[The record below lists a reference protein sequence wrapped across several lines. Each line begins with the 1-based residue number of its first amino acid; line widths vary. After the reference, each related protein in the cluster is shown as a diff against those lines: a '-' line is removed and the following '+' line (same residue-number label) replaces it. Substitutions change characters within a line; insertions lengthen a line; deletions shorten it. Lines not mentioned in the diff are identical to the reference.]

1 MHLITNP
8 NRPMKITLLKNRR
21 ILLLF
26 MVTFFGYPLIKA
38 ETDPA
43 KEITQLCKQYAA
55 IRLHK
60 PYEAIALMQ
69 KALDISQRRNFPDS
83 LVNIYSYIGNVYQT
97 NKIYSLALE
106 AYFNKLKAAETQ
118 KDSNSIAYS
127 YSDIG
132 NTYYA
137 QNVFSI
143 SFGYYKKAA
152 EIFRRTGLARGL
164 SVALNNQALVF
175 MQQKDF
181 KKAIKLLNEGLR
193 EREKLGDVE
202 LIAHSNMLL
211 GSTYIVMRQF
221 KMALKYLEISNKLYL
236 TRKEPQ
242 NVASNMQL
250 IAKIYI
256 ERRNYPLALLNC
268 KKALELYELRNIH
281 VYHPEILNQMA
292 DIQLRSNQLN
302 DAKISCY
309 KALSIA
315 KENQTLVDQEQSL
328 QLLSK
333 IATAQNNTSEVIYYL
348 QQLSLIKDTLLQQLN
363 NDHFNKLKVAVST
376 YKEEKEKEALQKETN
391 QRRKERNIV
400 IITLLL
406 LIVISWFIISQMITT
421 RKQQAII
428 IQQQKAITELQLK
441 QSQEETARL
450 GSELDNRNRE
460 LVVKSMAIAQNN
472 ERVTDIIEELQQIR
486 NDKTNLDKHL
496 GAMISTLRHNVTVES
511 WEEFQLRFEH
521 VHPDFYQK
529 LEQRFP
535 DLSSGERKLC
545 ALLYLNLSTKEISS
559 ITNREAASIDVSRSR
574 LRKKLGLT
582 RDSNLVRFLAELQ
595 SPK

>member
-1 MHLITNP
+1 
-8 NRPMKITLLKNRR
+8 MKRTLLNNKA
-21 ILLLF
+21 ILFLF
-26 MVTFFGYPLIKA
+26 FVTFFGCPILKA
-38 ETDPA
+38 ESDPA

-69 KALDISQRRNFPDS
+69 KALDISQRHNFPDS

-106 AYFNKLKAAETQ
+106 AYFNKLKAAEIQ
-118 KDSNSIAYS
+118 KDSNQIAYS

-137 QNVFSI
+137 QNIFSI

-152 EIFRRTGLARGL
+152 EIYRRTGFTQGL
-164 SVALNNQALVF
+164 SVALNNQALVY
-175 MQQKDF
+175 MKQNDF
-181 KKAIKLLNEGLR
+181 KQAINLLNEGLK
-193 EREKLGDVE
+193 EREKLGNVE

-211 GSTYIVMRQF
+211 GSTYIEMRQF

-236 TRKEPQ
+236 SRKEPQ

-250 IAKIYI
+250 IAKINI
-256 ERRNYPLALLNC
+256 EQKNYPLAIQNSR
-268 KKALELYELRNIH
+268 KALELYELRSIH

-292 DIQLRSNQLN
+292 DIQLRCGQLN
-302 DAKISCY
+302 EAKSSCY
-309 KALSIA
+309 QALTLA
-315 KENQTLVDQEQSL
+315 RENQTLVDQEKSL
-328 QLLSK
+328 ELLSK
-333 IATAQNNTSEVIYYL
+333 ISTAQNNPAEVIFYL
-348 QQLSLIKDTLLQQLN
+348 QKLSLVKDTLLQQLN

-400 IITLLL
+400 IIALFLF
-406 LIVISWFIISQMITT
+406 IVLSWFIISQMITT
-421 RKQQAII
+421 RKQQATIL
-428 IQQQKAITELQLK
+428 QQQKAIAELQLK
-441 QSQEETARL
+441 QSQEETVRL

-472 ERVTDIIEELQQIR
+472 ERITDIIDELQQIR
-486 NDKTNLDKHL
+486 NDKSNLDKHL

-529 LEQRFP
+529 LEHRFP
-535 DLSSGERKLC
+535 DLSSGEKKLC

-595 SPK
+595 LPK

>member
-1 MHLITNP
+1 MRL
-8 NRPMKITLLKNRR
+8 TLLKHKG
-21 ILLLF
+21 ILLFFFIVL
-26 MVTFFGYPLIKA
+26 FGYPQLKA

-69 KALDISQRRNFPDS
+69 KALDISQHHNFPDS
-83 LVNIYSYIGNVYQT
+83 LINIYTYIGNVYQT
-97 NKIYSLALE
+97 NKIYPLALE

-118 KDSNSIAYS
+118 KDSNSIAYA
-127 YSDIG
+127 YTEIG

-143 SFGYYKKAA
+143 SFSYYKKAA
-152 EIFRRTGLARGL
+152 EIFRRTGLAQGL
-164 SVALNNQALVF
+164 SVALNNQALVY

-181 KKAIKLLNEGLR
+181 TQAIKFLNEGLK
-193 EREKLGDVE
+193 EREKIGNFE

-211 GSTYIVMRQF
+211 GSTYIVMKQY
-221 KMALKYLEISNKLYL
+221 KMAIKYLEASNKIYL
-236 TRKEPQ
+236 ARKEPQ

-250 IAKIYI
+250 IARINI
-256 ERRNYPLALLNC
+256 EQKKYPLALQNF

-281 VYHPEILNQMA
+281 VYHPDILNQIA
-292 DIQLRSNQLN
+292 DIQLRCNQLN
-302 DAKISCY
+302 EARISCY
-309 KALSIA
+309 KALGIA
-315 KENQTLVDQEQSL
+315 RENQTLVDQEQSL

-333 IATAQNNTSEVIYYL
+333 ISVAQNNPAEVIFYL
-348 QQLSLIKDTLLQQLN
+348 QQLSLVKDTLLQQLN
-363 NDHFNKLKVAVST
+363 NDHFNKLKATVST
-376 YKEEKEKEALQKETN
+376 YKEEKENEALQKETN

-400 IITLLL
+400 IIALFLF
-406 LIVISWFIISQMITT
+406 IVITWFIIVQMITS
-421 RKQQAII
+421 RRQQATIL
-428 IQQQKAITELQLK
+428 QQQKAIAELQLK
-441 QSQEETARL
+441 QSKEESVRL

-472 ERVTDIIEELQQIR
+472 ERITDIIDELQHIR
-486 NDKTNLDKHL
+486 NDKSNLDKHL

-521 VHPDFYQK
+521 VHPEFYQK
-529 LEQRFP
+529 LENRFP

-595 SPK
+595 SPR